1 MNSGLPSLLD
11 AIFGKQDLAL
21 VSLDEIYDVI
31 REFPSFNAGHFLLAK
46 KLKLQADPGYDM
58 ESMRTALYFNNPFWL
73 QNLLDDGN
81 HFQLKESTSRVKET
95 RDEDRVIFEEN
106 TAEIP
111 DSIQEESN
119 YTFESYTPVEQPVT
133 EKDELDKETEEIL
146 DEKLDSDP
154 VRSEETF
161 QYAEPGS
168 QTVTSFD
175 ELMAKYNIQPLDMVD
190 ETAEAPQAALPE
202 KEEVHSEPED
212 VHDFKLPAAE
222 LIPDH
227 IPEVVEDSKLPAA
240 ELIPDHIPEVVQDSK
255 LPAAELYPVNIPVAD
270 SDQNETLEEVVN
282 EYGIF
287 EEKVKKTDHDHDL
300 DAFDEPLDQIPFVSD
315 RIPQDTNPAGHSV
328 NTVPAAEEA
337 EHIMVDEDAANSA
350 DSAATENGGI
360 VENSSFTENQESEDA
375 PHQTDEHDYDA
386 FDRRPEEPTL
396 TEIPEDEYENSKEL
410 TDYDP
415 DNTGEPVEYSDDS
428 DEVANGQMQELSERF
443 GEHQKLSTAFNAK
456 NADSIVFTPYHMVD
470 YFASQ
475 GIKLILEDNPPDQFG
490 KQLKSFTDWLKVMK
504 KLPPQPSSEK
514 EDEKINEQIRHFAA
528 HSVEERDILTES
540 MAEVLAKQGMYENAI
555 ALFQKLSLIYPPKSA
570 YFASRIEQLKAS
582 LP

>member
-11 AIFGKQDLAL
+11 AIFGKQDLTL
-21 VSLDEIYDVI
+21 VSLDEIYEVI

-46 KLKLQADPGYDM
+46 KLKLQDDPGYEM

-73 QNLLDDGN
+73 QSLLDDGN
-81 HFQLKESTSRVKET
+81 HFQATESLSQTKEARKE
-95 RDEDRVIFEEN
+95 DQFIFEEYPEE
-106 TAEIP
+106 TP
-111 DSIQEESN
+111 DIIQEESN
-119 YTFESYTPVEQPVT
+119 YTFESYTPIEQPVT
-133 EKDELDKETEEIL
+133 ERDELDEETEEIL
-146 DEKLDSDP
+146 EEKLNSDP
-154 VRSEETF
+154 VRSKETF

-175 ELMAKYNIQPLDMVD
+175 ELMAKYHLQPLDMVD
-190 ETAEAPQAALPE
+190 ETATTPEMAVVTPEMAVAPE
-202 KEEVHSEPED
+202 TVVEPEMVATPDETIIVPEATLSPKDD
-212 VHDFKLPAAE
+212 VQLG
-222 LIPDH
+222 
-227 IPEVVEDSKLPAA
+227 PEP
-240 ELIPDHIPEVVQDSK
+240 VQDFRLPVLEPDPDNPPTSK
-255 LPAAELYPVNIPVAD
+255 T
-270 SDQNETLEEVVN
+270 DQHESLEEVVN

-287 EEKVKKTDHDHDL
+287 EEVVKKADQDQDM

-315 RIPQDTNPAGHSV
+315 KIVEEAAPAGQSV
-328 NTVPAAEEA
+328 NRTIAEQ
-337 EHIMVDEDAANSA
+337 IVVDEDDVNTA
-350 DSAATENGGI
+350 DNTTA
-360 VENSSFTENQESEDA
+360 ENSGIIENAAITENQESADA

-386 FDRRPEEPTL
+386 FDRPLEEPVQ
-396 TEIPEDEYENSKEL
+396 TEVSANEYENSKEL
-410 TDYDP
+410 SDYDP
-415 DNTGEPVEYSDDS
+415 DNTGEPSEYSDHS
-428 DEVANGQMQELSERF
+428 ETGANGQMQELSERF
-443 GEHQKLSTAFNAK
+443 GEQQKLLSAFNAK

-504 KLPPQPSSEK
+504 KLPPQLSSDK
-514 EDEKINEQIRHFAA
+514 EDEKENEQIRHFAA
-528 HSVEERDILTES
+528 HSIEERDILTES